1 MIQQVCGNCD
11 GVGQIIRNP
20 CMTCRGRGT
29 THATAKETIN
39 IPKGVDNGVNLRV
52 AKKGHAGQGG
62 PHGDLII
69 HVKVRSHAY
78 FKREG
83 ANIHTELYL
92 NIGQA
97 VLGGDLIVKT
107 LYGNV
112 TIKIPP
118 GTQHEERK
126 KISNYGIQKLPPNHH
141 QKGNHYVSIKVVIP
155 KKLTDDQRKAM
166 LAYA

>member
-1 MIQQVCGNCD
+1 
-11 GVGQIIRNP
+11 
-20 CMTCRGRGT
+20 MTCRGKGS
-29 THATAKETIN
+29 THGTAKETIN

-83 ANIHTELYL
+83 SNIHTDLYL

-97 VLGGDLIVKT
+97 VLGGDLTVKT

-112 TIKIPP
+112 TIKIPA

-166 LAYA
+166 LAYSKTEPELN

>member
-1 MIQQVCGNCD
+1 
-11 GVGQIIRNP
+11 
-20 CMTCRGRGT
+20 MTCRGRGT
-29 THATAKETIN
+29 VHGTAKETIN

-52 AKKGHAGQGG
+52 AKKGHAGSGG

-69 HVKVRSHAY
+69 HVKVRSHNY

-83 ANIHTELYL
+83 SNIHTDLYL

-97 VLGGDLIVKT
+97 VLGSDVAVKT

-112 TIKIPP
+112 TIKLPP

-141 QKGNHYVSIKVVIP
+141 QKGNHYVTIKVIIP
-155 KKLTDDQRKAM
+155 KKLTPDQREAM
-166 LAYA
+166 EAYAQTEQEILQE